1 MKRLFKDDWVGRG
14 SERGDASSP
23 PEDAVFGVWWRRTV
37 VREDPWEALR
47 REIDRSRRHRHALT
61 LLRLGPAPRGRLDRR
76 GREGLLSTMLSLR
89 QLMRSVDSVWADRD
103 GIFMLL
109 PESDRTAADGL
120 LQRLRETVPEAV
132 GPEGPRV
139 ACFPADGLT
148 ANALRAAVNRSF
160 DGPAALPV
168 GPGQE
173 ALGPHAADPLDERR
187 ARRRAGRMG
196 GRDNSMSETSD

>member
-1 MKRLFKDDWVGRG
+1 MKRLFKDDWVKRG
-14 SERGDASSP
+14 NGPGDVTSSQ
-23 PEDAVFGVWWRRTV
+23 PEDAVFGVWWRRSI

-61 LLRLGPAPRGRLDRR
+61 LLRLGAPPQGRVDRR
-76 GREGLLSTMLSLR
+76 GRETLMTTMLRLR
-89 QLMRSVDSVWADRD
+89 QLMRSVDSVWVDRD

-109 PESDRTAADGL
+109 PESDREAADGL
-120 LQRLRETVPEAV
+120 LERLREAVPDVV
-132 GPEGPRV
+132 GESARV

-148 ANALRAAVNRSF
+148 ANALRAAVNRTL

-173 ALGPHAADPLDERR
+173 ALNPPGAEVLEDRR
-187 ARRRAGRMG
+187 ERRRAGSLRNSVTEV
-196 GRDNSMSETSD
+196 RD